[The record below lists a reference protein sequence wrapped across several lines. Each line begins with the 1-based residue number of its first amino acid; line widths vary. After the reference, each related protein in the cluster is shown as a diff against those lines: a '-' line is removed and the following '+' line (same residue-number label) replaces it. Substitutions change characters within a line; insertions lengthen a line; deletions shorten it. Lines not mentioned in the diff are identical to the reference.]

1 MQLAN
6 QPEDGIMNGDLG
18 IVSGILDEREML
30 VDFSGNIVKYNVK
43 DFDNLT
49 LAYAISV
56 HKSQGSEFK
65 LVILPMVRSYSIM
78 LKRKLLY
85 TGVTRAK
92 DKLIIVG
99 EFSALKRGIL
109 GIESPRKTFL
119 SLFFDESIP
128 SKTNDSLTIE
138 DFL

>member
-1 MQLAN
+1 
-6 QPEDGIMNGDLG
+6 MNGDLG
-18 IVSGILDEREML
+18 VVCGILDEREML

-49 LAYAISV
+49 LAYAISI

-65 LVILPMVRSYSIM
+65 VVIMPLVRSYTIM

-85 TGVTRAK
+85 TAVTRAK
-92 DKLIIVG
+92 EKLIMIG
-99 EFSALKRGIL
+99 EFFALKRGIL
-109 GIESPRKTFL
+109 GVEPPRNTFL
-119 SLFFDESIP
+119 SLILEGNEVKPFEKELS
-128 SKTNDSLTIE
+128 IE